1 MIIRPKSTSDLL
13 WFRNKKLHQQH
24 STPFT
29 IEPLE
34 LRIQQELSAIF
45 PQKELQDDKDFEV
58 WADGLEDKLEA
69 ATLEKYMFATSLAVL
84 TVRTYRAVL
93 QARLHT
99 CDTILSQTSILLS
112 TLNKLRLGFSSVADQ
127 TASFQGQCDNL
138 VQEEVKPSPL

>member
-1 MIIRPKSTSDLL
+1 VIIRPKSTSDLL
-13 WFRNKKLHQQH
+13 WLRKKKLHQQH
-24 STPFT
+24 ETPFT

-112 TLNKLRLGFSSVADQ
+112 TLNNLRLGFSSVADQ
-127 TASFQGQCDNL
+127 TASFQSHCDNL
-138 VQEEVKPSPL
+138 VQEEVKRSPL